1 MQALKSYETIIGS
14 ISMMLLL
21 FLSGYFY
28 LEKMTQMDSAFATI
42 AIVNKAGFVVPHY
55 RFPIV
60 FTQVLPVLLIW
71 LSAPLKW
78 VIFSY
83 SVNFYVLYAVCFGV
97 AVFHFKQPLIA
108 ILIPMVCVLNSAEV
122 FFIQTEILH
131 GLVFAVLFLAWLECN
146 YQKDIHSKERVTGFL
161 IMSTA
166 ILFHPIANILVLFV
180 LVFFLIRKNHKPTAS
195 HYSIGAVAVLWLL
208 LKAYLMPDNGY
219 EDQFYNQQ
227 QTLTDTLSAPLQ
239 SYVMKF
245 YGVHSTDLYVLTNI
259 LFALALVV
267 YGVLKQWLLLLLT
280 LFSAVGYLLLMAV
293 LFKGDSNVM
302 MERVFLG
309 LALIVAVFF
318 SDCLCR
324 VKIPQWGKA
333 LLWMCVFTTGF
344 SNILQAANRQTN
356 HLNLS
361 KDVAAKLQ
369 QQSGHKFYTTEADIP
384 YAHEYVMWPLACE
397 QLMLSAIYYP
407 KSVKTIYMFTDTKEA
422 REILS
427 EKMTDRT
434 ILVASF
440 YLKIQDSIFNQSYF
454 ALPAEPYQ
462 YLKLYP

>member
-42 AIVNKAGFVVPHY
+42 AIVNKAGFVIPHY

-71 LSAPLKW
+71 LSVPLKW

-83 SVNFYVLYAVCFGV
+83 SVNFYLLYALCFGV
-97 AVFHFKQPLIA
+97 AVFHYKQYLIA
-108 ILIPMVCVLNSAEV
+108 MLIPVICILNSAEV

-131 GLVFAVLFLAWLECN
+131 GLVFAVLFFAWLEFHR
-146 YQKDIHSKERVTGFL
+146 QKDVQFGELLAGFL
-161 IMSTA
+161 IASTA

-180 LVFFLIRKNHKPTAS
+180 LVFFLIRNNIKPTFFQ
-195 HYSIGAVAVLWLL
+195 YSIGVVAVLWLL

-227 QTLTDTLSAPLQ
+227 QTLTDTLSSPLQ

-245 YGVHSTDLYVLTNI
+245 YGVHSTDLYLLTNI
-259 LFALALVV
+259 LFALAVIV
-267 YGVLKQWLLLLLT
+267 YGFLKQWLLLLLT
-280 LFSAVGYLLLMAV
+280 VSSAIGYLLLISV

-309 LALIVAVFF
+309 LALIVAVSF
-318 SDCLCR
+318 SDCLRR
-324 VKIPQWGKA
+324 VKMPEWGKA
-333 LLWMCVFTTGF
+333 LLWTCVCTTGF

-397 QLMLSAIYYP
+397 QLMVSAIYYP
-407 KSVKTIYMFTDTKEA
+407 KSVKTIYMFADTKQASEV
-422 REILS
+422 LS

-462 YLKLYP
+462 YVKLYP